1 MGQTEESERKY
12 KEYACGKMLKSF
24 MHTYKLIGKK
34 PLIYVLFWFI
44 VKIDKDKQL
53 VVLDEEHEVC

>member
-1 MGQTEESERKY
+1 
-12 KEYACGKMLKSF
+12 MLSAK
-24 MHTYKLIGKK
+24 KLHASIVENQLKK
-34 PLIYVLFWFI
+34 TLICVLFLFV